1 MIVLAVLNPE
11 IIIHKNLRTI
21 PSNLE
26 IQEIIGLICFLLSV
40 ISNNFIIQWGRKATD
55 GNTTTI
61 TLPTT
66 FYSSTYCVS
75 CWSQGTSVSDTG
87 TARTNYGTWERI
99 SNSQFKSGAYSNR
112 TVTFIAVG

>member
-1 MIVLAVLNPE
+1 MIVLTGYNLG
-11 IIIHKNLRTI
+11 ITIHKNLRTI
-21 PSNLE
+21 LSNLE

-75 CWSQGTSVSDTG
+75 CWSQGSSVSDTG
-87 TARTNYGTWERI
+87 NAHTSYGTWERI
-99 SNSQFKSGAYSNR
+99 SNSQFKSGSYSNR